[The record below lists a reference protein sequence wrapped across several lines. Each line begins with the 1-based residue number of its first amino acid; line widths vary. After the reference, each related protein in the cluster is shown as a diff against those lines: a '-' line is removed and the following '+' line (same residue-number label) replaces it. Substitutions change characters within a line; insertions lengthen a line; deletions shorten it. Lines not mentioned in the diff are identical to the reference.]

1 MLKKRQL
8 RRMSNSTRST
18 HDETG
23 QLIEVCKQ
31 KAKPTNKFTQLRK
44 IFAKTVLNQRK
55 ISQNSCLYIKGAHIG
70 FRQ

>member
-1 MLKKRQL
+1 MLKNDKLDACLIGQEVHTMKRA
-8 RRMSNSTRST
+8 
-18 HDETG
+18 
-23 QLIEVCKQ
+23 LIEVCKQ
-31 KAKPTNKFTQLRK
+31 KAKPTNKFTKIHK

>member
-8 RRMSNSTRST
+8 RRMSNWTRST
-18 HDETG
+18 HDETS

-31 KAKPTNKFTQLRK
+31 KAKPTNKFIKIHK

-55 ISQNSCLYIKGAHIG
+55 ISQNSCSYIKGAHIR